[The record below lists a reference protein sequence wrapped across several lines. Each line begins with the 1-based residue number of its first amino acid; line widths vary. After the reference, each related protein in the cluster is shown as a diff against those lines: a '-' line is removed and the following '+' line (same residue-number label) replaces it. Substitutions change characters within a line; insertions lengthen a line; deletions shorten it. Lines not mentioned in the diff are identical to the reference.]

1 MNFHFNELIRAFV
14 LLFAVIDPIGA
25 VPVFLAAT
33 NKFDAGV
40 RRRTAVRAT
49 IIAAGIL
56 LFFIVVGQPLIE
68 HMEISLPAFQASGGL
83 VLLIFALTMI
93 FGNGSHGSGGDDVA
107 DYQHVAVFPLAIPG
121 IATPGAIL
129 SVVLLTDN
137 NVYGFWHQ
145 AVTTGIVFLI
155 LAITLGL
162 LLIAPRIQKAI
173 GKPGIT
179 VITKIMGLLLCGI
192 AMESI
197 LAGIKAYFTA
207 K

>member
-1 MNFHFNELIRAFV
+1 MSLHFNELLRAFV

-25 VPVFLAAT
+25 VPVFLSAT
-33 NKFDAGV
+33 NKFDAAT
-40 RRRTAVRAT
+40 RRRTAIRAT
-49 IIAAGIL
+49 LIAAGIL

-93 FGNGSHGSGGDDVA
+93 FGNGSHGGGGDVT

-145 AVTTGIVFLI
+145 AITTGIVFLI
-155 LAITLGL
+155 LIITLGL
-162 LLIAPRIQKAI
+162 LVIAPRIQKAI

-197 LAGIKAYFTA
+197 LAGVKAYFA
-207 K
+207 